1 MKKLWIIL
9 ALLIAFEAGRMFEA
23 VIVESRSAEAADRVM
38 VEVDQLHWD
47 LADIAR
53 AIRESR

>member
-1 MKKLWIIL
+1 MRKLWIVL
-9 ALLIAFEAGRMFEA
+9 ALLAAFEAGRIFETVVVGSHA
-23 VIVESRSAEAADRVM
+23 AEAADRVM